1 MGPSII
7 ARNYADTLLEL
18 ARRTGGEPAID
29 EFGVAID
36 DVARL
41 LHSESRIREFLETP
55 RVTTEER
62 KRAVQAAFEGRV
74 PEPLLR
80 FLLVTVEKRRQTLL
94 PEIAAEYGRRVDE
107 LRGRA
112 RAHVVLAREAD
123 PALQQEIVA
132 TLEKRLGQTVIAEFE
147 VDPSLV
153 GGIVI
158 RVGDRLFDGSIRR
171 RVTGLRRRMNAAR
184 ARSLA

>member
-18 ARRTGGEPAID
+18 AHRSGGDSAVD
-29 EFGVAID
+29 EFGAALEEVTE
-36 DVARL
+36 L
-41 LHSESRIREFLETP
+41 LRSEPRIREFLETP
-55 RVTTEER
+55 RITTEER
-62 KRAVQAAFEGRV
+62 KRAVRTAFEGQV

-80 FLLVTVEKRRQTLL
+80 FLLVVVDKRRQTLL

-123 PALQQEIVA
+123 AALQQQIVS
-132 TLEKRLGQTVIAEFE
+132 TLEKQLGQTVIAEFT

-153 GGIVI
+153 GGIVV

-171 RVTGLRRRMNAAR
+171 RIAGLRRRMNAAR